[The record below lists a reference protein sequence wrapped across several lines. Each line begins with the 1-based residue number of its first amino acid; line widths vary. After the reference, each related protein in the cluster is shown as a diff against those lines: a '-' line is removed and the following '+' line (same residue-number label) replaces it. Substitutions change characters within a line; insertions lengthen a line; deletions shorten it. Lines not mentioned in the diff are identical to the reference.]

1 MQRFY
6 ALVFMHLYKLYFS
19 AAWGQGSPQAR
30 QCLQMSPGEFLRRDK
45 SKIKPALG
53 TCAICQQVG
62 TCAICA
68 ICAICEQGGGSA
80 IMPALLDIG
89 FVTNKIWGWISFL
102 CFLCLFFVCL
112 PFSKEP
118 ELFSSFLN
126 FAPLLWMRTN
136 VQNICLMTFMCWSC
150 TSKSDL

>member
-1 MQRFY
+1 MR
-6 ALVFMHLYKLYFS
+6 VFMHLYKLYFS

-89 FVTNKIWGWISFL
+89 FVTNKI
-102 CFLCLFFVCL
+102 
-112 PFSKEP
+112 
-118 ELFSSFLN
+118 
-126 FAPLLWMRTN
+126 
-136 VQNICLMTFMCWSC
+136 
-150 TSKSDL
+150 

>member
-1 MQRFY
+1 MR
-6 ALVFMHLYKLYFS
+6 VFMHLYKLYFS

-68 ICAICEQGGGSA
+68 ICAIFVNKVGGVQLCQRCWTSA
-80 IMPALLDIG
+80 
-89 FVTNKIWGWISFL
+89 S
-102 CFLCLFFVCL
+102 
-112 PFSKEP
+112 
-118 ELFSSFLN
+118 
-126 FAPLLWMRTN
+126 
-136 VQNICLMTFMCWSC
+136 
-150 TSKSDL
+150 